1 MKRLLLLL
9 WLAAICGA
17 VAGCAAR
24 NENGNNKAAMGA
36 SGASGNAPAAAV
48 APAKTDVVFAR
59 EAVEGLLNGDQ
70 SVADHFDW
78 ENLKV
83 PGADAGSAY
92 RELPDDENREG
103 FRQGFIEKFSES
115 FKASGASVGD
125 LKNWREH
132 SKHGETNVV
141 AVDTK
146 TGKTMRVFVVRRN
159 GRQQVSELVIE

>member
-1 MKRLLLLL
+1 MKRSLLLL
-9 WLAAICGA
+9 WLAFICGTF
-17 VAGCAAR
+17 AGCAAGNR
-24 NENGNNKAAMGA
+24 NGGGATNA
-36 SGASGNAPAAAV
+36 SGAGNNATAS

-59 EAVEGLLNGDQ
+59 EAVEGLLGGEQ
-70 SVADHFDW
+70 SVADAFDW
-78 ENLKV
+78 ENLIV

-125 LKNWREH
+125 LKNWREEA
-132 SKHGETNVV
+132 KEGETGVV
-141 AVDTK
+141 AVDTA

-159 GRQQVSELVIE
+159 GRQQVSELAIE